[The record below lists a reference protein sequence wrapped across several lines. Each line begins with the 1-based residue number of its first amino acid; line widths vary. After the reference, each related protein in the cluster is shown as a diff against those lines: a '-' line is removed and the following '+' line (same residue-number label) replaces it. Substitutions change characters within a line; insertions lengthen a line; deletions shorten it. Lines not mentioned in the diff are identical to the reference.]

1 MFTATQNKGF
11 QIKFENGNTISVQW
25 GPANYCSPTH
35 DEGRGAAYDAPA
47 QTGTWSSET
56 AEVAAWNSNCD
67 WHNFGG
73 DTVNGWLT
81 PKEVIEFMT
90 FVANNE
96 LEITPDYYADSDND
110 EEPSEEPEPIL
121 T

>member
-1 MFTATQNKGF
+1 MFVATQNKGF
-11 QIKFENGNTISVQW
+11 QIKFGNGNTISVQW
-25 GPANYCSPTH
+25 GPGNYCNPTH
-35 DEGRGAAYDAPA
+35 EEGRGADYDAPMQEKGWA
-47 QTGTWSSET
+47 STT
-56 AEVAAWNSNCD
+56 AEVAAWNSNGD

-81 PKEVIEFMT
+81 PEEVIKFMT

-96 LEITPDYYADSDND
+96 LDTTPTYVYSDDD
-110 EEPSEEPEPIL
+110 EESSEAVDSIS